1 MEKQSVIEH
10 LSIKFALRIV
20 KLYNYLIDEKREFV
34 MSKQVYRS
42 GTSIGA
48 NIAESK
54 AAQSDADFI
63 SKLSIALKEAFE
75 TKYWLLLLHE
85 SETIDDAEYDSID
98 NDIFSA
104 PRGQYPQRKFWCPF
118 QYRHCQIHTSLT

>member
-20 KLYNYLIDEKREFV
+20 KLYKYLTDEKREFV
-34 MSKQVYRS
+34 MAKQVYRS

-48 NIAESK
+48 NIAEGK
-54 AAQSDADFI
+54 AAQSEADFI

-85 SETIDDAEYDSID
+85 SETIGDQEYDSIE
-98 NDIFSA
+98 NDINTII
-104 PRGQYPQRKFWCPF
+104 G
-118 QYRHCQIHTSLT
+118 TLTNIIKKKKGIE

>member
-1 MEKQSVIEH
+1 MEKQSVIEL

-20 KLYNYLIDEKREFV
+20 KLYKYLTKEKEEFV

-54 AAQSDADFI
+54 GAQSEADFI

-85 SETIDDAEYDSID
+85 SEIIKDDEFDSIG
-98 NDIFSA
+98 NDVNTII
-104 PRGQYPQRKFWCPF
+104 G
-118 QYRHCQIHTSLT
+118 TLTNIIKKKKGLE

>member
-1 MEKQSVIEH
+1 MEKQSVVEQ
-10 LSIKFALRIV
+10 LSVKFAIRIV
-20 KLYNYLIDEKREFV
+20 KLYKYLTEEKSEFV

-54 AAQSDADFI
+54 AAQSNADFV
-63 SKLSIALKEAFE
+63 SKLSISLKEAFE

-85 SETIDDAEYDSID
+85 SETIDDAEYNSIE
-98 NDIFSA
+98 NDIKTII
-104 PRGQYPQRKFWCPF
+104 G
-118 QYRHCQIHTSLT
+118 TLTNIIKKKKGLE

>member
-10 LSIKFALRIV
+10 LSIKFALRMV
-20 KLYNYLIDEKREFV
+20 KLYKFLTLEQKEFV

-54 AAQSDADFI
+54 AAQSEADFI

-85 SETIDDAEYDSID
+85 SDSIDDASYDSIN
-98 NDIFSA
+98 NDIKVII
-104 PRGQYPQRKFWCPF
+104 G
-118 QYRHCQIHTSLT
+118 TLTNIIKKKKGLE

>member
-10 LSIKFALRIV
+10 LSIKFSLRIV
-20 KLYNYLIDEKREFV
+20 KLYKYLIEEQKEFV

-48 NIAESK
+48 NVAESK
-54 AAQSDADFI
+54 AAQSEADFV

-85 SETIDDAEYDSID
+85 SNSIDDASYESIN
-98 NDIFSA
+98 NDLKIIV
-104 PRGQYPQRKFWCPF
+104 G
-118 QYRHCQIHTSLT
+118 TLTKIINKKKGIE